1 MNLDYSSILHVFNIP
16 ATAQADVKGIVQ
28 ATIEYAK
35 KRNAGAAETVC
46 TRSLADTVS
55 RHTFPANGQNVSL
68 SEASRLLNALLK
80 CYFAHKYETPQQA
93 LEEATTEECLKTLLR
108 LENGKAHYDFDTQD
122 IGLKI
127 FPGQELCL
135 AYHGDADNDRLEDCK
150 RKWIANGGS
159 IYDGR
164 MIALIKDP
172 IWSRM
177 SIFGL
182 PYPPFDFRCPFGV
195 FGISRKDC
203 IALGLIKENKSLL
216 RTRKPFKFKL
226 SIRIK

>member
-1 MNLDYSSILHVFNIP
+1 MKPDYSAILKAFNIP
-16 ATAQADVKGIVQ
+16 AMAQADVDEVVQ
-28 ATIEYAK
+28 TTIEYAK
-35 KRNAGAAETVC
+35 KRNAGAAEAACV
-46 TRSLADTVS
+46 RSLADTVS

-68 SEASRLLNALLK
+68 PEASRLLNALLK
-80 CYFAHKYETPQQA
+80 CYFANNYETPPQA
-93 LEEATTEECLKTLLR
+93 LEEATTQECLKTLLR
-108 LENGKAHYDFDTQD
+108 LVSGKDHYDFDTQD
-122 IGLKI
+122 IGLKV

-135 AYHGDADNDRLEDCK
+135 AYHGNADNDMLEDCK
-150 RKWIANGGS
+150 RKWIANGGN

-195 FGISRKDC
+195 IGVSRKDC
-203 IALGLIKENKSLL
+203 ISLGLIHDNQSLL
-216 RTRKPFKFKL
+216 RTRKPFKLKL

>member
-1 MNLDYSSILHVFNIP
+1 MNLDYSGILHAFNIP
-16 ATAQADVKGIVQ
+16 ATAQADVSGIVL

-35 KRNAGAAETVC
+35 KRNADAAETVC
-46 TRSLADTVS
+46 TRTLADTVS

-68 SEASRLLNALLK
+68 SEGNRLLNALIK
-80 CYFAHKYETPQQA
+80 CYFASNYSTPPQA
-93 LEEATTEECLKTLLR
+93 LEEATTQEFLKTLLR

-135 AYHGDADNDRLEDCK
+135 VYHGNADNDRLEDCK

-159 IYDGR
+159 IFDGR

-195 FGISRKDC
+195 LGVSRKDC
-203 IALGLIKENKSLL
+203 IALGLIKEKQSPL

-226 SIRIK
+226 SIKIK

>member
-1 MNLDYSSILHVFNIP
+1 MRPDYSETLKSFNIP
-16 ATAQADVKGIVQ
+16 TIAQADVDEVVQ
-28 ATIEYAK
+28 TTIEYAK
-35 KRNAGAAETVC
+35 KRNVGAAETVC
-46 TRSLADTVS
+46 VRTLADTVS
-55 RHTFPANGQNVSL
+55 RHTFPANGLNVSL
-68 SEASRLLNALLK
+68 PEASRLLNALLK
-80 CYFAHKYETPQQA
+80 CYFAHNYETPQQA
-93 LEEATTEECLKTLLR
+93 LEEATTQECLKTLLR
-108 LENGKAHYDFDTQD
+108 LENSKAHYNFDTQD

-135 AYHGDADNDRLEDCK
+135 AYHGNADNDRLEDCK

-182 PYPPFDFRCPFGV
+182 PYPPFDFSCPFDVLGV
-195 FGISRKDC
+195 SRKDC

-216 RTRKPFKFKL
+216 RTRKPFRFKL
-226 SIRIK
+226 STRIK